1 MYYGH
6 ELAIGAPLLREIL
19 FNHKAINC
27 TTENLLQQVKNI
39 FIVSSSSLSFSLFF
53 SHENLTHFL
62 NALPV
67 HRHSRNTKIFNEK
80 CPLMMSS
87 NTWTGQSDHFV
98 FRASFHSPKQPNSK
112 AKKLSAVTSQLDVFT
127 ATGVV
132 VVARMKVLSVEERLA
147 MLCYRF

>member
-1 MYYGH
+1 MHYGKFASTGEKYFH
-6 ELAIGAPLLREIL
+6 RILLFLIL
-19 FNHKAINC
+19 
-27 TTENLLQQVKNI
+27 
-39 FIVSSSSLSFSLFF
+39 SFF

-112 AKKLSAVTSQLDVFT
+112 AKMLSAVTSQLDVIT

-147 MLCYRF
+147 MFCYRFREQFIHYDCTWKW